1 MQNNDLEKDLIEK
14 SVLIMKGVT
23 SLQEINRILGIE
35 DSTSEKWL
43 ELAEENIEPY
53 KSYAEELKLFLEKNG
68 LNYDSIVEND
78 FKIFKDNELDFLLE
92 DNYLFSLEN
101 TREDKISIL
110 KTRVH
115 PENLRDSIEN
125 LKKQTSKL
133 DDVFNLL
140 MQLDESALIGL
151 LDDGNFESKS
161 KEEITD
167 MIISDLRLKNI
178 DKLIMNLESYLSDLN
193 EFNITSQ
200 LSENNVLKSV
210 DGDNV
215 LKVVSEDNALEVVS
229 EDNVLETVSDEK
241 VLKAVSEGN
250 VLEADDNKAIEDDLG
265 NDSLNE
271 GNFESFV
278 DGMMNDFLNALKE
291 GKSEEEAMDISGV
304 NSITLMSWKIMAES
318 GDETFKKFHD
328 EYMNLMKN
336 N

>member
-1 MQNNDLEKDLIEK
+1 MQNNDLEKDMIEK

-35 DSTSEKWL
+35 DSTSKKWL

-125 LKKQTSKL
+125 LKKETSKL

-161 KEEITD
+161 KEEIAD
-167 MIISDLRLKNI
+167 KIISDLHLKNI

-215 LKVVSEDNALEVVS
+215 LKVVSEDNA
-229 EDNVLETVSDEK
+229 
-241 VLKAVSEGN
+241 
-250 VLEADDNKAIEDDLG
+250 LEADDNKAIEDDLG

>member
-1 MQNNDLEKDLIEK
+1 MQNNDLEKDMIEK

-35 DSTSEKWL
+35 DSTSKKWL

-125 LKKQTSKL
+125 LKKETSKL

-161 KEEITD
+161 KEEIAD
-167 MIISDLRLKNI
+167 KIISDLHLKNI

-215 LKVVSEDNALEVVS
+215 LEVVS
-229 EDNVLETVSDEK
+229 ED
-241 VLKAVSEGN
+241 N

>member
-92 DNYLFSLEN
+92 DNYLFSLDN

-161 KEEITD
+161 KEEIAD
-167 MIISDLRLKNI
+167 KIISDLRLKNI

-215 LKVVSEDNALEVVS
+215 LKVVSEDN
-229 EDNVLETVSDEK
+229 
-241 VLKAVSEGN
+241 
-250 VLEADDNKAIEDDLG
+250 VLEADDNKVIEDDLG

>member
-68 LNYDSIVEND
+68 LNYDNIVEND

-92 DNYLFSLEN
+92 DNYLFSLDN

-133 DDVFNLL
+133 DDVSNLL

-161 KEEITD
+161 KEEIAD
-167 MIISDLRLKNI
+167 KIISDLHLKNI

-200 LSENNVLKSV
+200 LSENNVLKYVDGDNVLKSV

-215 LKVVSEDNALEVVS
+215 LKVVSED
-229 EDNVLETVSDEK
+229 
-241 VLKAVSEGN
+241 N

>member
-68 LNYDSIVEND
+68 LNYDNIVEND

-125 LKKQTSKL
+125 LKKETSKL

-161 KEEITD
+161 KEEIAD
-167 MIISDLRLKNI
+167 KIISDLHLKNI
-178 DKLIMNLESYLSDLN
+178 DKLIMNLESYLSYLN

-215 LKVVSEDNALEVVS
+215 LKVVSEDN
-229 EDNVLETVSDEK
+229 VLETVSDEK
-241 VLKAVSEGN
+241 VLKAVSEDN

>member
-92 DNYLFSLEN
+92 DNYLFSLDN

-161 KEEITD
+161 KEEIAD
-167 MIISDLRLKNI
+167 KIISDLRLKNI

-215 LKVVSEDNALEVVS
+215 LKSVDGDNVLKVVSEDNA
-229 EDNVLETVSDEK
+229 
-241 VLKAVSEGN
+241 
-250 VLEADDNKAIEDDLG
+250 LEADDNKAIEDDLG

>member
-92 DNYLFSLEN
+92 DNYLFSLDN

-125 LKKQTSKL
+125 LKKETSKL

-161 KEEITD
+161 KEEIAD
-167 MIISDLRLKNI
+167 KIISNLRLKNI

-215 LKVVSEDNALEVVS
+215 LKVVSED
-229 EDNVLETVSDEK
+229 
-241 VLKAVSEGN
+241 N

>member
-92 DNYLFSLEN
+92 DNYLFSLDN

-161 KEEITD
+161 KEEIAD
-167 MIISDLRLKNI
+167 KIISDLRLKNI

-215 LKVVSEDNALEVVS
+215 LEVVS
-229 EDNVLETVSDEK
+229 ED
-241 VLKAVSEGN
+241 N

>member
-35 DSTSEKWL
+35 DSRSKKWL

-53 KSYAEELKLFLEKNG
+53 KSYAKELELFLDNNRF
-68 LNYDSIVEND
+68 NYDNIIEND

-92 DNYLFSLEN
+92 DNYLFSLDN

-133 DDVFNLL
+133 DDVSNLL
-140 MQLDESALIGL
+140 MQLDESTLIGL
-151 LDDGNFESKS
+151 LDERNFESKS

-193 EFNITSQ
+193 DLNIQTPV
-200 LSENNVLKSV
+200 SENNGLEP
-210 DGDNV
+210 
-215 LKVVSEDNALEVVS
+215 VV
-229 EDNVLETVSDEK
+229 EDNVFEQ
-241 VLKAVSEGN
+241 
-250 VLEADDNKAIEDDLG
+250 DDNKSIGDDSD

-278 DGMMNDFLNALKE
+278 DGMMNDFLNALRE
-291 GKSEEEAMDISGV
+291 GKSEEDAMDISGV

>member
-53 KSYAEELKLFLEKNG
+53 KRYAEELKLILEKNG

-92 DNYLFSLEN
+92 DNYLFSLDN

-215 LKVVSEDNALEVVS
+215 LKVVSEDN
-229 EDNVLETVSDEK
+229 
-241 VLKAVSEGN
+241 

>member
-125 LKKQTSKL
+125 LKKETSKL

-161 KEEITD
+161 KEEIAD
-167 MIISDLRLKNI
+167 KIISDLHLKNI

-215 LKVVSEDNALEVVS
+215 LKVVSEDN
-229 EDNVLETVSDEK
+229 
-241 VLKAVSEGN
+241 

-265 NDSLNE
+265 NDSLND

-291 GKSEEEAMDISGV
+291 GKSEEDAMDISGV

-318 GDETFKKFHD
+318 GDDTFKKFHD

>member
-68 LNYDSIVEND
+68 LNYDNIVEND

-92 DNYLFSLEN
+92 DNYLFSLDN

-133 DDVFNLL
+133 DDVSNLL
-140 MQLDESALIGL
+140 MQLDESTLIGL
-151 LDDGNFESKS
+151 LDDRNFESKS
-161 KEEITD
+161 KEEIAD
-167 MIISDLRLKNI
+167 KIISDLHLKNI

-215 LKVVSEDNALEVVS
+215 LEVVS
-229 EDNVLETVSDEK
+229 ED
-241 VLKAVSEGN
+241 N

>member
-53 KSYAEELKLFLEKNG
+53 KRYAEELKLFLEKNG

-161 KEEITD
+161 KEEIAD
-167 MIISDLRLKNI
+167 KIISDLHLKNI

-215 LKVVSEDNALEVVS
+215 LKVVSEDN
-229 EDNVLETVSDEK
+229 
-241 VLKAVSEGN
+241 
-250 VLEADDNKAIEDDLG
+250 VLEADDNKSIGDDSD

-271 GNFESFV
+271 GDFESFV
-278 DGMMNDFLNALKE
+278 DGMMNDFLDALRE
-291 GKSEEEAMDISGV
+291 GKSEEDAMDISGV

>member
-53 KSYAEELKLFLEKNG
+53 KRYAEELKLFLEKNG

-215 LKVVSEDNALEVVS
+215 L
-229 EDNVLETVSDEK
+229 
-241 VLKAVSEGN
+241 
-250 VLEADDNKAIEDDLG
+250 EADDNKVIEDDLG

>member
-53 KSYAEELKLFLEKNG
+53 KRYAEELKLFLEKNG

-92 DNYLFSLEN
+92 DNYLFSLDN

-161 KEEITD
+161 KEEIAD
-167 MIISDLRLKNI
+167 KIISDLRLKNI

-210 DGDNV
+210 DGD
-215 LKVVSEDNALEVVS
+215 
-229 EDNVLETVSDEK
+229 
-241 VLKAVSEGN
+241 N

>member
-1 MQNNDLEKDLIEK
+1 MQNNDLEKDMIEK

-35 DSTSEKWL
+35 DSTSKKWL

-78 FKIFKDNELDFLLE
+78 FKTFKDNELDFLLE

-125 LKKQTSKL
+125 LKKETSKL
-133 DDVFNLL
+133 DEVFNLL
-140 MQLDESALIGL
+140 MQLDKSILIGL

-161 KEEITD
+161 KEEIAD
-167 MIISDLRLKNI
+167 KIISNLRIKNI

-215 LKVVSEDNALEVVS
+215 LKVVSEDN
-229 EDNVLETVSDEK
+229 VLETVSDEK
-241 VLKAVSEGN
+241 VLKAVSEDN

>member
-23 SLQEINRILGIE
+23 SVQEINWILGID
-35 DSTSEKWL
+35 DSRSEKWL

-53 KSYAEELKLFLEKNG
+53 KSYAEELELFLDNNRF
-68 LNYDSIVEND
+68 NYDNIIEND

-92 DNYLFSLEN
+92 DNYLFSLDN

-133 DDVFNLL
+133 DDVSNLL

-161 KEEITD
+161 KEEIAD
-167 MIISDLRLKNI
+167 KIISDLHLKNI

-215 LKVVSEDNALEVVS
+215 LKVVSEDN
-229 EDNVLETVSDEK
+229 
-241 VLKAVSEGN
+241 
-250 VLEADDNKAIEDDLG
+250 VLEADDNKSIGDDSD

-271 GNFESFV
+271 GDFESFV
-278 DGMMNDFLNALKE
+278 DGMMNDFLDALRE
-291 GKSEEEAMDISGV
+291 GKSEEDAMDISGV

>member
-35 DSTSEKWL
+35 DSRSKKWL

-53 KSYAEELKLFLEKNG
+53 KSYAKELELFLDNNRF
-68 LNYDSIVEND
+68 NYDNIIEND

-92 DNYLFSLEN
+92 DNYLFSLDN

-133 DDVFNLL
+133 DDVSNLL
-140 MQLDESALIGL
+140 MQLDESTLIGL
-151 LDDGNFESKS
+151 LDERNFESKS

-215 LKVVSEDNALEVVS
+215 LKVVSEDNVHEVVS
-229 EDNVLETVSDEK
+229 EDN
-241 VLKAVSEGN
+241 A
-250 VLEADDNKAIEDDLG
+250 LEADDNKAIEDDLG

>member
-161 KEEITD
+161 KEEIAD
-167 MIISDLRLKNI
+167 KIISDLHLKNI

-215 LKVVSEDNALEVVS
+215 LKVVSEDN
-229 EDNVLETVSDEK
+229 VLETVSDEK
-241 VLKAVSEGN
+241 VLKAVSEDN

>member
-68 LNYDSIVEND
+68 LNYDNIVEND

-92 DNYLFSLEN
+92 DNYLFSLDN

-161 KEEITD
+161 KEEIAD
-167 MIISDLRLKNI
+167 KIISDLHLKNI

-200 LSENNVLKSV
+200 LSENNVLKYV

-215 LKVVSEDNALEVVS
+215 LKVVSED
-229 EDNVLETVSDEK
+229 
-241 VLKAVSEGN
+241 N

>member
-1 MQNNDLEKDLIEK
+1 MQNNDLEKDMIEK

-215 LKVVSEDNALEVVS
+215 QKVVSEDNA
-229 EDNVLETVSDEK
+229 
-241 VLKAVSEGN
+241 
-250 VLEADDNKAIEDDLG
+250 LEADDNKAIEDDLG

>member
-92 DNYLFSLEN
+92 DNYLFSLDN

-229 EDNVLETVSDEK
+229 EDNVLE
-241 VLKAVSEGN
+241 
-250 VLEADDNKAIEDDLG
+250 ADDNKAIEDDLG

>member
-92 DNYLFSLEN
+92 DKYLFSLEN

-125 LKKQTSKL
+125 LKKETSKL

-161 KEEITD
+161 KEEIAD
-167 MIISDLRLKNI
+167 KVISNLHLKNI

-215 LKVVSEDNALEVVS
+215 LKVVSEDN
-229 EDNVLETVSDEK
+229 VLETVSDEK

-250 VLEADDNKAIEDDLG
+250 FLEVDDNKAIEDDLG
-265 NDSLNE
+265 NDSLND

>member
-92 DNYLFSLEN
+92 DNYLFSLDN

-161 KEEITD
+161 KEEIAD
-167 MIISDLRLKNI
+167 KIISDLRLKNI

-229 EDNVLETVSDEK
+229 EDN
-241 VLKAVSEGN
+241 A
-250 VLEADDNKAIEDDLG
+250 LEADDNKAIEDDLG

>member
-92 DNYLFSLEN
+92 DNYLFSLDN

-215 LKVVSEDNALEVVS
+215 LKSVDGDNVLKVVSEDNA
-229 EDNVLETVSDEK
+229 
-241 VLKAVSEGN
+241 
-250 VLEADDNKAIEDDLG
+250 LEADDNKAIEDDLG

>member
-125 LKKQTSKL
+125 LKKETSKL

-161 KEEITD
+161 KEEIAD
-167 MIISDLRLKNI
+167 KIISDLHLKNI

-215 LKVVSEDNALEVVS
+215 LKVVSED
-229 EDNVLETVSDEK
+229 
-241 VLKAVSEGN
+241 N

>member
-68 LNYDSIVEND
+68 LNYDNIVEND

-92 DNYLFSLEN
+92 DNYLFSLDN

-133 DDVFNLL
+133 DDVSNLL

-215 LKVVSEDNALEVVS
+215 LKVVSEDN
-229 EDNVLETVSDEK
+229 
-241 VLKAVSEGN
+241 
-250 VLEADDNKAIEDDLG
+250 VLEADDNKAIEDDLV

>member
-1 MQNNDLEKDLIEK
+1 MQNNDLEKDMIEK

-35 DSTSEKWL
+35 DSTSKKWL

-125 LKKQTSKL
+125 LKKETSKL

-161 KEEITD
+161 KEEIAD
-167 MIISDLRLKNI
+167 KIISDLHIKNI

-215 LKVVSEDNALEVVS
+215 LEVVS
-229 EDNVLETVSDEK
+229 EDNVLE
-241 VLKAVSEGN
+241 
-250 VLEADDNKAIEDDLG
+250 ADDNNAIEDDLG

>member
-53 KSYAEELKLFLEKNG
+53 KRYAEELKLFLEKNG

-92 DNYLFSLEN
+92 DNYLFSLDN

-215 LKVVSEDNALEVVS
+215 LKVVSEDNVHEVVS
-229 EDNVLETVSDEK
+229 EDN
-241 VLKAVSEGN
+241 A
-250 VLEADDNKAIEDDLG
+250 LEADDNKAIEDDLG

>member
-92 DNYLFSLEN
+92 DNYLFSLDN

-161 KEEITD
+161 KEEIAD
-167 MIISDLRLKNI
+167 KIISDLHLKNI

-215 LKVVSEDNALEVVS
+215 QKVVSEDNA
-229 EDNVLETVSDEK
+229 
-241 VLKAVSEGN
+241 
-250 VLEADDNKAIEDDLG
+250 LEADDNKAIEDDLG

>member
-92 DNYLFSLEN
+92 DNYLFSLDN

-125 LKKQTSKL
+125 LKKETSKL

-161 KEEITD
+161 KEEIAD
-167 MIISDLRLKNI
+167 KIISDLHLKNI

-215 LKVVSEDNALEVVS
+215 L
-229 EDNVLETVSDEK
+229 
-241 VLKAVSEGN
+241 
-250 VLEADDNKAIEDDLG
+250 EADDNKVIEDDLG

>member
-35 DSTSEKWL
+35 DSTSKKWL

-53 KSYAEELKLFLEKNG
+53 KSYAKELELFLDNNRF
-68 LNYDSIVEND
+68 NYDNIIEND

-92 DNYLFSLEN
+92 DNYLFSLDN

-133 DDVFNLL
+133 DDVSNLL
-140 MQLDESALIGL
+140 MQLDESTLIGL
-151 LDDGNFESKS
+151 LDERNFESKS

-193 EFNITSQ
+193 DLNIQTPV
-200 LSENNVLKSV
+200 SENNGLEP
-210 DGDNV
+210 
-215 LKVVSEDNALEVVS
+215 VV
-229 EDNVLETVSDEK
+229 EDNVFEQ
-241 VLKAVSEGN
+241 
-250 VLEADDNKAIEDDLG
+250 DDNKSIGDDSD

-278 DGMMNDFLNALKE
+278 DGMMNDFLNALRE
-291 GKSEEEAMDISGV
+291 GKSEEDAMDISGV

>member
-92 DNYLFSLEN
+92 DNYLFSLDN

-215 LKVVSEDNALEVVS
+215 LKVVSEDN
-229 EDNVLETVSDEK
+229 
-241 VLKAVSEGN
+241 
-250 VLEADDNKAIEDDLG
+250 VLEADDNKSIEDDLG

>member
-125 LKKQTSKL
+125 LKKETSKL

-161 KEEITD
+161 KEEIAD
-167 MIISDLRLKNI
+167 KIISDLHLKNI

-215 LKVVSEDNALEVVS
+215 LKVVSEDN
-229 EDNVLETVSDEK
+229 VLETVSDEK

-265 NDSLNE
+265 DDSLND

>member
-53 KSYAEELKLFLEKNG
+53 KRYAEELKLFLEKNG

-92 DNYLFSLEN
+92 DNYLFSLDN

-133 DDVFNLL
+133 DDVSNLL
-140 MQLDESALIGL
+140 MQLDESTLIGL

-161 KEEITD
+161 KEEIAD
-167 MIISDLRLKNI
+167 KIISDLRLKNI

-215 LKVVSEDNALEVVS
+215 LKVVSED
-229 EDNVLETVSDEK
+229 
-241 VLKAVSEGN
+241 N

>member
-161 KEEITD
+161 KEEIAD
-167 MIISDLRLKNI
+167 KIISDLHLKNI

-215 LKVVSEDNALEVVS
+215 LKVVSEDNVHEVVS
-229 EDNVLETVSDEK
+229 ED
-241 VLKAVSEGN
+241 N

-318 GDETFKKFHD
+318 RDETFKKFHD

>member
-92 DNYLFSLEN
+92 DNYLFSLDN

-125 LKKQTSKL
+125 LKKETSKL

-161 KEEITD
+161 KEEIAD
-167 MIISDLRLKNI
+167 KIISDLHLKNI

-215 LKVVSEDNALEVVS
+215 LKVVSEDNVLEVVS
-229 EDNVLETVSDEK
+229 EDN
-241 VLKAVSEGN
+241 A
-250 VLEADDNKAIEDDLG
+250 LEADDNKAIEDDLG

-328 EYMNLMKN
+328 EYMNIMKN

>member
-53 KSYAEELKLFLEKNG
+53 KRYAEELKLFLEKNG

-92 DNYLFSLEN
+92 DNYLFSLDN

-215 LKVVSEDNALEVVS
+215 LKVVSEDN
-229 EDNVLETVSDEK
+229 
-241 VLKAVSEGN
+241 

-291 GKSEEEAMDISGV
+291 GKSEEDAMDISGV

>member
-68 LNYDSIVEND
+68 LNYDNIVEND

-92 DNYLFSLEN
+92 DNYLFSLDN

-215 LKVVSEDNALEVVS
+215 LKVVSEDN
-229 EDNVLETVSDEK
+229 
-241 VLKAVSEGN
+241 